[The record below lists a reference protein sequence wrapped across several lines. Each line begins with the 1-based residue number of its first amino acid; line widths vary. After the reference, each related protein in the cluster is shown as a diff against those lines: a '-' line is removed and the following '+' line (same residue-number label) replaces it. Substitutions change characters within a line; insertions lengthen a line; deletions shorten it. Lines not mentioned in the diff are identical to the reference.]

1 MGLALLYLSA
11 VDTSRYSVLQ
21 ENLMILSALRQTRD
35 RDRIP
40 LAETDNALLDR
51 ALNLI
56 DMLQVQGN
64 RYINDGTL
72 SHLALW
78 NPKTLT
84 NLLKTKEIKHFLVTT
99 PTHTLVLQQLEN
111 NIRVT
116 DPNFGHADFRPSK
129 KLYILLKRLY
139 N

>member
-84 NLLKTKEIKHFLVTT
+84 NLLKTKEIKHF
-99 PTHTLVLQQLEN
+99 
-111 NIRVT
+111 
-116 DPNFGHADFRPSK
+116 
-129 KLYILLKRLY
+129 
-139 N
+139 